1 MLNRRNFMQFS
12 ALTAAGMILPGL
24 KALAGEGQ
32 KVGPIGLQL
41 YTVRQMME
49 KNVAQTLNKIAAI
62 GYSEVEFAGYFGHSA
77 QEIAV
82 MLADNGL
89 TAPSAHIGID
99 DFEHNFEQIL
109 DSVDVV
115 GHKYLVLAW
124 LPPKDRTLDR
134 YKEIIDNLNKNGEKA
149 KAAGVQLAYHNHNF
163 EFENIDDEIP
173 YEMIL
178 TQTDEK
184 LVQLELDLFWFAF
197 AKQDPLK
204 VINRYPGR
212 VPAVHIKD
220 MGKNRKMVNAGTG
233 TIDFMRVFQASK
245 KAGIKHYF
253 VEDDETK
260 DITGTI
266 EAGYDYLS
274 KVRY

>member
-41 YTVRQMME
+41 YTARQMMQ

-115 GHKYLVLAW
+115 GHKYLILAW

-134 YKEIIDNLNKNGEKA
+134 YKEIIDTLNKNGEKA

-163 EFENIDDEIP
+163 EFENIDGEIP

>member
-12 ALTAAGMILPGL
+12 TLAATSMMLPGL
-24 KALAGEGQ
+24 KALASVGR

-41 YTVRQMME
+41 YTVRQMMQ
-49 KNVAQTLNKIAAI
+49 KNVARTLNKIATI

-77 QEIAV
+77 QEISV

-109 DSVDVV
+109 DSVAVV

-134 YKEIIDNLNKNGEKA
+134 YKEIIEKLNQNGEKA
-149 KAAGVQLAYHNHNF
+149 KSAGVQLAYHNHNF
-163 EFENIDDEIP
+163 EFENVDGEIP

-184 LVQLELDLFWFAF
+184 LVQLELDLFWFAL

-220 MGKNRKMVNAGTG
+220 MGKNSKMVNAGTG
-233 TIDFMRVFQASK
+233 TIDFMRIFQASK

-253 VEDDETK
+253 VEDDETR

-266 EAGYDYLS
+266 EAGYNYLS